1 MFIFTRL
8 VLIIARDTYIKL
20 LDIFI
25 CCVKRD
31 ERSDIISEHETMI
44 KSIKMNENKGRKN

>member
-8 VLIIARDTYIKL
+8 VLIIARDTFIKL

-25 CCVKRD
+25 CYVKRD
-31 ERSDIISEHETMI
+31 ERRDIISEHKTMI
-44 KSIKMNENKGRKN
+44 INSNE